1 MRSIDGTSSDW
12 RHAMLFGFP
21 LIDEFVLVWFIL
33 CWTGYTLFA
42 WHRSGTRASLVVAM
56 RIYRREW
63 FKRMLGNENRIGD
76 IAALNSLVSGST
88 FFASTSMLILG
99 GLVALLG
106 TTERVIDVVANL
118 PFTRHDSE
126 VVWHIKIILMIGV
139 FIYAFFKFTWSI
151 RQFNFCAILIG
162 AAPRTD
168 RPEEHEDFLDTI
180 VSVASFAEEN
190 FNHGLRAFYFA
201 MAALSWFLHP
211 WLFVAATALVVSIL
225 YQREFHSKAL
235 YALTSP
241 SSVTQALHLPERMLA
256 ELRLGTRGG

>member
-1 MRSIDGTSSDW
+1 M
-12 RHAMLFGFP
+12 FGFP
-21 LIDEFVLVWFIL
+21 LIDAFVLVWFVA
-33 CWTGYTLFA
+33 CWAGYASFA
-42 WHRSGTRASLVVAM
+42 WHRSGSHASLVVAM

-76 IAALNSLVSGST
+76 VAALNSLLSGST
-88 FFASTSMLILG
+88 FFASTTLLILG

-106 TTERVIDVVANL
+106 TTERVIDVVSNL
-118 PFTRHDSE
+118 PFTQHDSE
-126 VVWHIKIILMIGV
+126 GIWHIKIILMIAV
-139 FIYAFFKFTWSI
+139 FVYAFFKFTWSI

-162 AAPRTD
+162 AAPLSAH
-168 RPEEHEDFLDTI
+168 PEEHEDFVDTI
-180 VSVASFAEEN
+180 VSVASFSDEN

-211 WLFVAATALVVSIL
+211 WLFVAASALVVYIL

-241 SSVTQALHLPERMLA
+241 DSLVLMWRN
-256 ELRLGTRGG
+256 

>member
-1 MRSIDGTSSDW
+1 M
-12 RHAMLFGFP
+12 FGFP
-21 LIDEFVLVWFIL
+21 LIDVFVLVWFIL
-33 CWTGYTLFA
+33 CWAGYASFA
-42 WHRSGTRASLVVAM
+42 WHRSGTQASLVVAM
-56 RIYRREW
+56 RVYRREW

-76 IAALNSLVSGST
+76 TAALNSLLSVST
-88 FFASTSMLILG
+88 FFASTSLLILG

-106 TTERVIDVVANL
+106 TTERVIDVVSNL

-151 RQFNFCAILIG
+151 RQFNFCSVLIG
-162 AAPRTD
+162 AAPNSD
-168 RPEEHEDFLDTI
+168 QPDEHKDFVDTI
-180 VSVASFAEEN
+180 VSVASFSEES

-201 MAALSWFLHP
+201 LAALSWFLHP
-211 WLFVAATALVVSIL
+211 WLFVMASALVVYVL

-241 SSVTQALHLPERMLA
+241 SSVTQSLHLPERMLA
-256 ELRLGTRGG
+256 ELRLGTRSS